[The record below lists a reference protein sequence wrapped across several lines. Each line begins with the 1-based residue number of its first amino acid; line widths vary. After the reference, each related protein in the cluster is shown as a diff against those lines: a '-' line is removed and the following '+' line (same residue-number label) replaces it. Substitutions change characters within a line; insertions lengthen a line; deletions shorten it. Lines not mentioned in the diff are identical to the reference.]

1 MSARHQGGGEGYS
14 HVVCL
19 IDHTLYHTTPGG
31 YPDAASEKAMSPRED
46 SGVRHIKV
54 RLSPERLS
62 GALQMDR
69 PEFDSCLSH
78 LSCVALGKLLKF
90 AHL

>member
-1 MSARHQGGGEGYS
+1 MGEGYS

-19 IDHTLYHTTPGG
+19 IDHTLYHTTHGG
-31 YPDAASEKAMSPRED
+31 YLLPDAAGEKAVSPRGQWGN
-46 SGVRHIKV
+46 STAKV

-69 PEFDSCLSH
+69 PEFDSCLSF
-78 LSCVALGKLLKF
+78 LSCVVLGKLLKF

>member
-1 MSARHQGGGEGYS
+1 MGEGYS

-31 YPDAASEKAMSPRED
+31 YPQMLQVKKLCPLERTVG
-46 SGVRHIKV
+46 SGTAKV